1 MFSEDVLGLAET
13 ALQKARDHKAMI
25 TTAESCTG
33 GLVSAALTAIAGS
46 SDVFDCGFSTYS
58 YKAKSSLLGVPQSIL
73 VEHGAVSEQVAF
85 LMAEGALAHSVA
97 DVAVALT
104 GIAGPGGGMPGKPI
118 GTVCFA
124 CARIGAKTVSVT
136 HQFGDP
142 GRATV
147 RMQSV
152 SVALNLLIAAFD

>member
-1 MFSEDVLGLAET
+1 MFSEDVLKLAET
-13 ALQKARDHKAMI
+13 ALQRARENHAMI

-33 GLVSAALTAIAGS
+33 GLVSAALTAVSGS

-73 VEHGAVSEQVAF
+73 VEHGAVSEEVAS
-85 LMAEGALAHSVA
+85 LMAEGALAHSAANVS
-97 DVAVALT
+97 VALT

-124 CARIGAKTVSVT
+124 CARIGAKTRT
-136 HQFGDP
+136 LTQQFGDP
-142 GRATV
+142 GRAIV
-147 RMQSV
+147 RMKSV
-152 SVALNLLIAAFD
+152 SIALTMLAEAFA